1 MDYRKLL
8 LVIGLKIFLL
18 MEISFAQSTLVT
30 ISENPEQQSS
40 SLSGVSE
47 FSFDNLSIGN
57 QSNVTWDG
65 VGSFDNLLVENGY
78 FGFGSY
84 DESTGLNSQ
93 FNWVGW
99 PGWRGNDSLVSST
112 TLTLEQESSYFG
124 LYWSA
129 GDGDDLLRFYNDEN
143 LVAEFSTQSIIDS
156 ASLTLGHYGDPNHPN
171 PWNPNLNYNNIEPY
185 AFINFYGDE
194 NTSWDSVVLTQTSDG
209 GSGFETD
216 NLSVRT
222 NAFDTSSD
230 DVNSIGSVIAEVSGT
245 ETSAVDSNSSWAW
258 AISDNVSDVPAAP
271 VPPVILLVF
280 FAIASVFRFKSP
292 S

>member
-1 MDYRKLL
+1 
-8 LVIGLKIFLL
+8 

-171 PWNPNLNYNNIEPY
+171 PGI
-185 AFINFYGDE
+185 
-194 NTSWDSVVLTQTSDG
+194 QT
-209 GSGFETD
+209 
-216 NLSVRT
+216 
-222 NAFDTSSD
+222 
-230 DVNSIGSVIAEVSGT
+230 
-245 ETSAVDSNSSWAW
+245 
-258 AISDNVSDVPAAP
+258 
-271 VPPVILLVF
+271 
-280 FAIASVFRFKSP
+280 
-292 S
+292 